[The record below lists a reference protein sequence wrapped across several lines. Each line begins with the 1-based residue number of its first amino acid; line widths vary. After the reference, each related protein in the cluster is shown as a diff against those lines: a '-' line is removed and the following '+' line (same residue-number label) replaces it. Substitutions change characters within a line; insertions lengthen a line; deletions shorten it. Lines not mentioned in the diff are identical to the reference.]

1 MRAEVALGSGAAF
14 SVGALTAGQSRVNGE
29 LALATG
35 NGVQAAVVSMLGS
48 FLLASI
54 IILAVPRLRR
64 GLREVGV
71 ALRSRRLRWWQ
82 LLGGIAAAIFLAT
95 QALTVPLLGVAIFT
109 VALIGGQLLNSIL
122 VDRWGL
128 GPAGRQP
135 VTFARVISALLAL
148 VAVVIAVAGR
158 DTGIS
163 NVVLVPAILAFI
175 AGTGM
180 AVQQALNGHVAL
192 ASRDAMAAS
201 WINFTVGLTCLM
213 VVFMGLWW
221 GSDVD
226 PGALPWDRWYLFSG
240 GIVGVLFI
248 ATAAWVVQRVG
259 ILYFALLTIV
269 GQLVGAALV
278 DLIAPSGTRVT
289 PALIV
294 GIVVAGLAVL
304 VGALPRISASRR

>member
-1 MRAEVALGSGAAF
+1 MRAEVALGSTAAF
-14 SVGALTAGQSRVNGE
+14 MVGALTAGQSRVNGE

-35 NGVQAAVVSMLGS
+35 NGVQAAVVSMVGS
-48 FLLASI
+48 FFLASVI
-54 IILAVPRLRR
+54 IVAVPRLRR

-82 LLGGIAAAIFLAT
+82 LLGGISAAIFLAT

-109 VALIGGQLLNSIL
+109 VALIGGQLLNSIV

-128 GPAGRQP
+128 SPAGRQP
-135 VTFARVISALLAL
+135 VTVSRVVSALLAL
-148 VAVVIAVAGR
+148 IAVVIAVAGR
-158 DTGIS
+158 DAGIN

-180 AVQQALNGHVAL
+180 AIQQALNGHVAL

-201 WINFTVGLTCLM
+201 WINFTVGLTCLL

-221 GSDVD
+221 GADIN
-226 PGALPWDRWYLFSG
+226 PGALPWDRWYLFMG

-248 ATAAWVVQRVG
+248 ATAAWVVQTVG
-259 ILYFALLTIV
+259 ILSFALLTIV
-269 GQLVGAALV
+269 GQLVGAAIV

-294 GIVVAGLAVL
+294 GIFVAGLAVL
-304 VGALPRISASRR
+304 VGALPRMLASRR